1 MIASSTTGKIQGFD
15 KDGVVQFRGIRY
27 ATAERF
33 RAPRPVDPWDDVYD
47 ATTFGAPAPQNPS
60 PLESMLSA
68 PPVEG
73 NEDCLFLNVY
83 TPAVD
88 DGARP
93 VMVWI
98 HGGAFT
104 AGQGST
110 PWYSGSRL
118 ASQGDVVVVTIN
130 YRLGA
135 LGFLHLDSVLGA
147 GFEGSGNN
155 GIRDQIAAI
164 QWVKDNI
171 AAFGGDPGHI
181 TIFGESA
188 GGMSVGTLLG
198 TPGVPELLTGAIAQS
213 GAADHAKSL
222 DDAQQVTSIVLDELG
237 VVSSGAD
244 ALLALPVDA
253 LLAAQLSASTR
264 LAEVTGLGLGFSPVV
279 DGVVLPQPPID
290 AIRAGSAANVSL
302 LAGTTAEEWNLF
314 HLIDRASGPMD
325 EIRLE
330 RRLAKSVGDRASD
343 VIAAYRDEAPSAS
356 NDDLWCAI
364 ATDWV
369 FRIPAV
375 RLLEAQSPH
384 QPSTYSYVFSY
395 KSTAFDGALGAC
407 HAVEIPFAFD
417 NVDRRGVNFFLGQV
431 DDGTRALSTAV
442 SRAWTAMARNGSPDH
457 DGIPGWPPYSDAS
470 RAVMELG
477 PTIRILD
484 DPGSGPRRLWAEL
497 WSSTRGVRT

>member
-1 MIASSTTGKIQGFD
+1 VIASTANGKIQGLE

-27 ATAERF
+27 AAAERF
-33 RAPRPVDPWDDVYD
+33 RAPQPVAPWHGVYE
-47 ATTFGAPAPQNPS
+47 ATEFGSPAPQNPS

-73 NEDCLFLNVY
+73 SEDCLFLNVY

-88 DGARP
+88 DRARP

-110 PWYSGSRL
+110 PWYNGSRL
-118 ASQGDVVVVTIN
+118 ASHGDVVVVTIN
-130 YRLGA
+130 YRLGP

-155 GIRDQIAAI
+155 GIRDQVAAI

-171 AAFGGDPGHI
+171 AAFGGDPNCI

-188 GGMSVGTLLG
+188 GGMSVGTLIG

-213 GAADHAKSL
+213 GAADHAKTA
-222 DDAQQVTSIVLDELG
+222 DDARQVTSILLDELG
-237 VVSSGAD
+237 LSESSGD
-244 ALLALPVDA
+244 VLLGLPADA
-253 LLAAQLSASTR
+253 LLAAQLSAAGQ
-264 LAEVTGLGLGFSPVV
+264 LAELTGLGLPFSPVV
-279 DGVVLPQPPID
+279 DGVVLPQAPID

-302 LAGTTAEEWNLF
+302 LAGTTAEEWKLF
-314 HLIDRASGPMD
+314 HVIDRAAGPMED
-325 EIRLE
+325 AHLE
-330 RRLAKSVGDRASD
+330 RRLRKSVGDRARD
-343 VIAAYRDEAPSAS
+343 VISVYRDEAPAAS
-356 NDDLWCAI
+356 TDDIWCAI

-375 RLLEAQSPH
+375 RLLEAQSAH
-384 QPSTYSYVFSY
+384 QPSTHSYVFTY

-407 HAVEIPFAFD
+407 HAVDIPFAFD
-417 NVDRRGVNFFLGQV
+417 NVDRRGVNFFLGAV
-431 DDGTRALSTAV
+431 DDGTRVLSTAV
-442 SRAWTAMARNGSPDH
+442 SRAWTAMAHSGSPAH
-457 DGIPGWPPYSDAS
+457 DGIPPWPAYSGAA
-470 RAVMELG
+470 RCVMELG
-477 PTIRILD
+477 PAIRVVD
-484 DPGSGPRRLWAEL
+484 DPGSGPRQLWTEL

>member
-1 MIASSTTGKIQGFD
+1 VIASTSNGKVQGLE

-33 RAPRPVDPWDDVYD
+33 RPPQPVVPWDGVYE
-47 ATTFGAPAPQNPS
+47 ATAFGSPAPQNPS

-68 PPVEG
+68 PPVQG
-73 NEDCLFLNVY
+73 SEDCLFLNVY

-88 DGARP
+88 DRARP

-118 ASQGDVVVVTIN
+118 AANGDVVVVTIN
-130 YRLGA
+130 YRLGT
-135 LGFLHLDSVLGA
+135 LGFLHLDGVLGT

-164 QWVKDNI
+164 RWVKDNI
-171 AAFGGDPGHI
+171 AAFGGDPDRI
-181 TIFGESA
+181 MIFGESA

-198 TPGVPELLTGAIAQS
+198 TPGVPELLSGAIAQS
-213 GAADHAKSL
+213 GAADHAKSP
-222 DDAQQVTSIVLDELG
+222 DDAKQVTSILLDELRL
-237 VVSSGAD
+237 SESGAD
-244 ALLALPVDA
+244 ALLGVPVDA
-253 LLAAQLSASTR
+253 LLAAQLGAAAP
-264 LAEVTGLGLGFSPVV
+264 LAEITGLGLPFSPVV
-279 DGVVLPQPPID
+279 DGVVLPQAPID

-302 LAGTTAEEWNLF
+302 LAGTTAEEWRLF
-314 HLIDRASGPMD
+314 HVMERAAGPMED
-325 EIRLE
+325 AHLE
-330 RRLAKSVGDRASD
+330 RRLEKSVGDRARD
-343 VIAAYRDEAPSAS
+343 VITAYRDEVPAAS

-369 FRIPAV
+369 FRIPSV
-375 RLLEAQSPH
+375 RLLEAQSAH
-384 QPSTYSYVFSY
+384 QPSTRSYVFTY

-407 HAVEIPFAFD
+407 HAIEIAFAFD
-417 NVDRRGVNFFLGQV
+417 NVDRRGVNFFLGAV
-431 DDGTRALSTAV
+431 DDGTRALSSAV
-442 SRAWTAMARNGSPDH
+442 SRAWTAMARTGSPHH
-457 DGIPGWPPYSDAS
+457 DGIPPWPAYSDAA
-470 RAVMELG
+470 RNVMELG
-477 PTIRILD
+477 PMIRVLD
-484 DPGSGPRRLWAEL
+484 DPGSGPRQLWAEL

>member
-1 MIASSTTGKIQGFD
+1 VIASTANGKIQGLD
-15 KDGVVQFRGIRY
+15 KDGVLQFRGIRY

-33 RAPRPVDPWDDVYD
+33 RAPQPAGPWDGIYD
-47 ATTFGAPAPQNPS
+47 ATAFGPPAPQNPS

-110 PWYSGSRL
+110 PWYNGSHL

-130 YRLGA
+130 YRLGTF
-135 LGFLHLDSVLGA
+135 GFLHVDGVLGS

-155 GIRDQIAAI
+155 GIRDQIAALR
-164 QWVKDNI
+164 WVKDNI
-171 AAFGGDPGHI
+171 AAFGGDPDHI

-198 TPGVPELLTGAIAQS
+198 TPGVTELLTGAIAQS
-213 GAADHAKSL
+213 GAADHAKSVA
-222 DDAQQVTSIVLDELG
+222 DAEQVTNIILDTLTINE
-237 VVSSGAD
+237 SGAEL
-244 ALLALPVDA
+244 LLALPVDD
-253 LLAAQLSASTR
+253 LLRAQLEASTR
-264 LAEVTGLGLGFSPVV
+264 LTEVTGLGLPFSPVI
-279 DGVVLPQPPID
+279 DGVVLPEAPID

-302 LAGTTAEEWNLF
+302 LAGTTAEEWKLF
-314 HLIDRASGPMD
+314 HVMERAAGPMED
-325 EIRLE
+325 AHLLRRLE
-330 RRLAKSVGDRASD
+330 KQVGDRAGD
-343 VIAAYRDEAPSAS
+343 VIATYRDDSPGAS
-356 NDDLWCAI
+356 NDDLWTAI

-375 RLLEAQSPH
+375 RLLEAQSAH
-384 QPSTYSYVFSY
+384 QPSTYSYVFTY
-395 KSTAFDGALGAC
+395 KSTAFDGALGAA

-417 NVDRRGVNFFLGQV
+417 NVDRRGVSFFLGAIE
-431 DDGTRALSTAV
+431 DGTRALSTAV
-442 SRAWTAMARNGSPDH
+442 SRAWTAMAHDGTPGH
-457 DGIPGWPPYSDAS
+457 DGIPAWPAYSETS
-470 RAVMELG
+470 RQVMELG
-477 PTIRILD
+477 PSIRVLD
-484 DPGSGPRRLWAEL
+484 DPGSGPRQIWAEL
-497 WSSTRGVRT
+497 WSSTRGVRA

>member
-1 MIASSTTGKIQGFD
+1 MIASTANGKIQGLE

-33 RAPRPVDPWDDVYD
+33 RAPQPVTGWDGVYE
-47 ATTFGAPAPQNPS
+47 ATGFASPAPQNPS

-68 PPVEG
+68 PSVEG

-88 DGARP
+88 DRARP

-110 PWYSGSRL
+110 PWYNGSRI
-118 ASQGDVVVVTIN
+118 ASHGDVVVVTIN
-130 YRLGA
+130 YRLGT
-135 LGFLHLDSVLGA
+135 LGFLHLDGVLGT

-164 QWVKDNI
+164 RWVKENI
-171 AAFGGDPGHI
+171 AAFGGDPDRI

-213 GAADHAKSL
+213 GAADHAKTTE
-222 DDAQQVTSIVLDELG
+222 DAQQVTDIVLGELG
-237 VVSSGAD
+237 LSDSGAD
-244 ALLALPVDA
+244 ALLGLPVDA
-253 LLAAQLSASTR
+253 LLAAQLSAATR
-264 LAEVTGLGLGFSPVV
+264 LADLTGLGLPFSPVV
-279 DGVVLPQPPID
+279 DGVVLPQAPID
-290 AIRAGSAANVSL
+290 AIRGGSAADVSL
-302 LAGTTAEEWNLF
+302 LAGTTAEEWKLF
-314 HLIDRASGPMD
+314 HVMDRAAGPMED
-325 EIRLE
+325 AHLE
-330 RRLAKSVGDRASD
+330 RRLQKSVGDRARD
-343 VIAAYRDEAPSAS
+343 VIAVYRDEMPAAS

-375 RLLEAQSPH
+375 RLLEAQSVH
-384 QPSTYSYVFSY
+384 QASTHSYVFTY
-395 KSTAFDGALGAC
+395 RSTAFDGALGAC

-417 NVDRRGVNFFLGQV
+417 NVDQRGVNFFLGAV
-431 DDGTRALSTAV
+431 DDGTRALSSAV
-442 SRAWTAMARNGSPDH
+442 SSAWTAMAHSGSP
-457 DGIPGWPPYSDAS
+457 GNEKIPTWPAYSEAS
-470 RAVMELG
+470 RRVMELG
-477 PTIRILD
+477 PTIRVLD
-484 DPGSGPRRLWAEL
+484 DPGSGPRQLWAEL
-497 WSSTRGVRT
+497 WTSTHGVRA

>member
-1 MIASSTTGKIQGFD
+1 VIASTANGKIQGFE
-15 KDGVVQFRGIRY
+15 KNGVVQFRGIRY

-33 RAPRPVDPWDDVYD
+33 RAPQPVAPWEDVYD
-47 ATTFGAPAPQNPS
+47 ATVFGAPALQNPS
-60 PLESMLSA
+60 PLEAMLSA

-110 PWYSGSRL
+110 PWYNGSRL
-118 ASQGDVVVVTIN
+118 ASHGDVVVVTIN
-130 YRLGA
+130 YRLGPF
-135 LGFLHLDSVLGA
+135 GFLHLDGMLGS

-164 QWVKDNI
+164 QWVRDNI
-171 AAFGGDPGHI
+171 AAFGGDPRRI
-181 TIFGESA
+181 TTFGESA

-198 TPGVPELLTGAIAQS
+198 TPGVPELLVGAIAQS
-213 GAADHAKSL
+213 GAADHAKSS
-222 DDAQQVTSIVLDELG
+222 DDAQQVTSILLDELG
-237 VVSSGAD
+237 LTESGAE
-244 ALLALPVDA
+244 ALLALPTEA

-264 LAEVTGLGLGFSPVV
+264 LVDVAGLGLPFSPVV
-279 DGVVLPQPPID
+279 DGVVLPQAPIES
-290 AIRAGSAANVSL
+290 IRAGSAANVSL
-302 LAGTTAEEWNLF
+302 LAGTTAEEWKLF
-314 HLIDRASGPMD
+314 SVMERAAGPMD
-325 EIRLE
+325 DAHLRRRLE
-330 RRLAKSVGDRASD
+330 KAVGDRAAD
-343 VIAAYRDEAPSAS
+343 VIAAYREESPGAS
-356 NDDLWCAI
+356 NDDLWSAI

-375 RLLEAQSPH
+375 RLVEAQSRH
-384 QPSTYSYVFSY
+384 QHSTYSYVFSY
-395 KSTAFDGALGAC
+395 KSNAFDGALGAC

-417 NVDRRGVNFFLGQV
+417 NVDQRGVSFFLGAV

-442 SRAWTAMARNGSPDH
+442 SRAWTAMAHNGSPEH
-457 DGIPGWPPYSDAS
+457 DGIPAWPVYSDAS
-470 RAVMELG
+470 RRVMELG
-477 PTIRILD
+477 PTIHVLD
-484 DPGSGPRRLWAEL
+484 DPGSGPRRLWSEL